1 MNAPLAFIREIDRSI
16 AQSSSDRRAEMARH
30 ITDLFL
36 VNVDQYSDDEIA
48 LIDDIFVRLV
58 VTIEESS
65 RALLAIRLGPVF
77 KAPPKILRALAC
89 DDAIDVAS
97 PVLIHSERLDDAIL
111 IECAKTKSQEHLLAI
126 SRRKTIAEAITDVLV
141 ERGDRQIVLSTAQNP
156 GAKFS
161 NKGFAILVER
171 SDGDDRLALCVGAR
185 PDIPPQLFQQL
196 LETASESVRSKLEAE
211 NPEARDAI
219 EHVVAD
225 VTDQIRTQAN
235 TQSPEYAAAQ
245 VLVESLNRSGQ
256 LNSARLEIFARAGQF
271 ETTVAALALMSG
283 MPTDFVERKVNDEHA
298 ESLLILAKA
307 IGLSWATTKTILEL
321 RAGKTRRAAKE
332 TEQCL
337 NAFHRLNQA
346 TAQEILRFHR
356 TRERAAAKQRMQ

>member
-1 MNAPLAFIREIDRSI
+1 MNARLAFIHEIDSSI

-36 VNVDQYSDDEIA
+36 VNADQYSDDEIA
-48 LIDDIFVRLV
+48 LVDDIFVRLV
-58 VTIEESS
+58 VAIEESA
-65 RALLAIRLGPVF
+65 RALLAIRLGPAA

-97 PVLIHSERLDDAIL
+97 PVLIHAEQLDNATL
-111 IECAKTKSQEHLLAI
+111 MECAKTKSQEHLLAI
-126 SRRKTIAEAITDVLV
+126 SRRKTIAAAITDVLV
-141 ERGDRQIVLSTAQNP
+141 ERGDRQIVLSTAQNH

-161 NKGFAILVER
+161 SKGYATLVDR
-171 SDGDDRLALCVGAR
+171 TGGDDQLALCVGAR

-196 LETASESVRSKLEAE
+196 LERASESVRSKLVTET
-211 NPEARDAI
+211 PKARDVI

-235 TQSPEYAAAQ
+235 TQSPNYAAAQ
-245 VLVESLNRSGQ
+245 VLVQTLSRSGQ
-256 LNSARLEIFARAGQF
+256 LNSDRLETFAKAGQF
-271 ETTVAALALMSG
+271 EETVVALAIMSG
-283 MPTDFVERKVNDEHA
+283 MPADFVEHKVNDAQA

-307 IGLSWATTKTILEL
+307 IGLSWTTTKTILEL
-321 RAGKTRRAAKE
+321 RAQNTRRAAKE
-332 TEQCL
+332 IEQCF
-337 NAFHRLNQA
+337 NAFRRLNQA

-356 TRERAAAKQRMQ
+356 TRERSAAKQRMQ